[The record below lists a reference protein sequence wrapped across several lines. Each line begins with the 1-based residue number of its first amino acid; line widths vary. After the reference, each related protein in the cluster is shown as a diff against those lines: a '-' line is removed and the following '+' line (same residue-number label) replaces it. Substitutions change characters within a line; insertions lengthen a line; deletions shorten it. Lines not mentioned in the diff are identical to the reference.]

1 MACGVFRSARPVVGA
16 SGRPATSMPI
26 LHQDLAREA
35 ERCLFAGMPCEP
47 DGIPDL
53 SCFEELLWC
62 TGRYGSLR
70 LDSQDCQARGRC
82 GGFFDVIF
90 SSDARAAIRV
100 PFTVKCS
107 SNNRPSRRATARTVS
122 KPAGHG
128 MSHQPLAV
136 LTEAAVLK
144 VPLIQT
150 QIQNLLKEK
159 VGV

>member
-1 MACGVFRSARPVVGA
+1 
-16 SGRPATSMPI
+16 MPI

-35 ERCLFAGMPCEP
+35 ERCLFAGMLASQMGFQICRVLMSYFGVPVAMMEVY
-47 DGIPDL
+47 GWIP
-53 SCFEELLWC
+53 
-62 TGRYGSLR
+62 RIVR
-70 LDSQDCQARGRC
+70 RRRRR

-90 SSDARAAIRV
+90 SSDAHAAIRG

-150 QIQNLLKEK
+150 
-159 VGV
+159 

>member
-1 MACGVFRSARPVVGA
+1 
-16 SGRPATSMPI
+16 MP
-26 LHQDLAREA
+26 LCWNA
-35 ERCLFAGMPCEP
+35 CEP

-53 SCFEELLWC
+53 SCFEELLRC

-70 LDSQDCQARGRC
+70 LDSQDCQARSRC